1 MCARS
6 QLPRVWTFLELMQY
20 FNVCHLVRALD
31 LIEDSVNRCVRVIE
45 GSMGI
50 ARDQPVPKDVTDHI
64 GPSLMYL
71 RAKCLECELSNAT
84 QRIDQKF
91 VTGLH
96 RGITFGELIHQF
108 SELKRDIDNDLEYRR
123 FVFIPS
129 SGAHVLDGLG
139 GRWGAIWKVVPP
151 SEKDTRD
158 AALSYAVGLHT
169 AVVVHAMRVAEF
181 GLRYL
186 AKKMKVK
193 VSDKGKTIPV
203 EFATWEKIITNCNN
217 RITEARKLPTNA
229 KRDSLLR
236 YYASAADHCGYMKEI
251 WRNEASHARKTYIE
265 PEARAALDRVHAFM
279 EFLSAG
285 SK

>member
-1 MCARS
+1 
-6 QLPRVWTFLELMQY
+6 MQY
-20 FNVCHLVRALD
+20 FNVCHFVRALD

-129 SGAHVLDGLG
+129 SGAQVLDGLG
-139 GRWGAIWKVVPP
+139 GRWGAIWKVVPA
-151 SEKDTRD
+151 SEKDARD
-158 AALSYAVGLHT
+158 AALCFGVGLHT
-169 AVVVHAMRVAEF
+169 AVVFHSMRVAEF
-181 GLRYL
+181 GLRHL
-186 AKKMKVK
+186 AKKMG
-193 VSDKGKTIPV
+193 VSLLDHGKKIPI
-203 EFATWEKIITNCNN
+203 EYGTWDKIITNCKNK
-217 RITEARKLPTNA
+217 IAAARQLPKNS
-229 KRDSLLR
+229 KSEERLQ
-236 YYASAADHCGYMKEI
+236 YYTRAADHCEFMKDI

-265 PEARAALDRVHAFM
+265 PEARGALDRVHAFM